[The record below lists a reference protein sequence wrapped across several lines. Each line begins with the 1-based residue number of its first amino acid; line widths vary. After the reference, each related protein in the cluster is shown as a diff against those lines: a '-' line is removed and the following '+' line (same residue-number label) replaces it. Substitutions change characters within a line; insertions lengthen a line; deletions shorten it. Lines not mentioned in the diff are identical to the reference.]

1 MPYSYHLSSEAEDDI
16 LEAYIWYEQQR
27 SGLGEDFLESL
38 DKAHQSIL
46 QNPTTYRIRYKKRL
60 RAFLVN
66 RFPYLILYL
75 LEKKK
80 INVISVFNTSRD
92 SKSLEE
98 VYQIKNL
105 PVVPSHQNTFS
116 KIHHQ
121 I

>member
-46 QNPTTYRIRYKKRL
+46 QNPT
-60 RAFLVN
+60 
-66 RFPYLILYL
+66 PYLILYL